1 MKYSVVYRQ
10 VLAPRIKT
18 PFLSSRFP
26 PPSPVAPQPPLV
38 GRPMTSPPPP
48 PPPPPPVSS
57 SVDSSSSMLHP
68 HKDHHSNRVL
78 FTCAVGG

>member
-48 PPPPPPVSS
+48 PPPRPPPSPPPS
-57 SVDSSSSMLHP
+57 IPLRRCYIPTRIIIRTEFCLH
-68 HKDHHSNRVL
+68 VQ
-78 FTCAVGG
+78 